1 MRLTRLSNI
10 SLAKAISLAAF
21 TALAVAVAIGFLAD
35 FPTNATAFNAGGS
48 DGVARHVPIPAQYT
62 AQCSNGIAVPN
73 PVSNP
78 GLVADCAALLASK
91 DTLEGTTGNLNWSV
105 DVVISDW
112 NGITVGNNQVAKLE
126 WSNYAPPLSGEIPSE
141 LGNLAN
147 LTHLNLGRN
156 QLTGEIPV
164 ELGNLAN
171 LMHLELMVNQL
182 TGTTPS
188 ELGNLDNIRVLHLA
202 DNQLTGEVPTELGN
216 LANLSEL
223 WLNSNQLTG
232 AIPTELGN
240 LNNLNGLSLGGNQ
253 LISAIPAELG
263 NLNNLNHLDLSNNRL
278 TGTIPLELSHLS
290 NLQGLFLNNNQLTGV
305 IPVELGN
312 LSNLDHLD
320 LSNNQLTGVI
330 PPELGNFSRY
340 WELRLNGNRLTGCIP
355 ESLRSPLGDVEIEL
369 LGLPICAATAAD
381 RIAALETQSAEQ
393 ASVIA
398 ALQAQLAEHAS
409 RLAALE
415 GASAPAP
422 TATPTATPSPTP
434 TSVAGASGGACVQQ
448 MADNGRVSSV
458 WDNACLSANAPD
470 DGNAYYARFYT
481 FTLDTSADV
490 TITLSAAKPPYIYLL
505 EGVGMDGNLLQD
517 AGNASRTS
525 QTINAS
531 LQAGSYTIE
540 ASTWNPNV
548 TGDFTLTLDM
558 GR

>member
-10 SLAKAISLAAF
+10 SLAKAISLAVL

-240 LNNLNGLSLGGNQ
+240 LNNLD
-253 LISAIPAELG
+253 
-263 NLNNLNHLDLSNNRL
+263 HLDLSNNRL

-369 LGLPICAATAAD
+369 IGLPICAATAAD
-381 RIAALETQSAEQ
+381 RIAALETQIAEQ

-415 GASAPAP
+415 RASAPVPPPP
-422 TATPTATPSPTP
+422 TATATATPSPTP
-434 TSVAGASGGACVQQ
+434 TSVPGASGDNACIERLPG
-448 MADNGRVSSV
+448 NGRVSET
-458 WDNACLSANAPD
+458 WNDDCRSANAPD

-481 FTLDTSADV
+481 FTLVAAADV
-490 TITLSAAKPPYIYLL
+490 TITLTAAKPPYIYLL
-505 EGVGMDGNLLQD
+505 EGVGRDGDVVHN
-517 AGNASRTS
+517 AGNSSQTS
-525 QTINAS
+525 QTISAS

-548 TGDFTLTLDM
+548 TGDFTLTLDT
-558 GR
+558 GQ